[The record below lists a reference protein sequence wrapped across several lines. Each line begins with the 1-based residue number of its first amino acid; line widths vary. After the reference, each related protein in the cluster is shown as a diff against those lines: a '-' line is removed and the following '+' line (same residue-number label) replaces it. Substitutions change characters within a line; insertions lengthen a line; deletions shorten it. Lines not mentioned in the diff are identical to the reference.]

1 MGRAPPPRPFA
12 HATTS
17 DWASVLFTP
26 FQFASQLVPPQ
37 VPNLSPIPPRPSRLG
52 LLPLLI
58 QFLIQFLHD
67 TSQLSVSIC

>member
-12 HATTS
+12 RATPSAST
-17 DWASVLFTP
+17 SVLFTP
-26 FQFASQLVPPQ
+26 FQFPSQLVPPQ